1 MAHSETV
8 VFLKQFPVF
17 KDLTDDE
24 MKPIID
30 FSSMKVWSQGE
41 IVFMQDE
48 PITDVY
54 FIKSGAIKV
63 YRTDYHG
70 NEQIVNVL
78 HKNDMFPHQG
88 LFRKGH
94 YPAHAEVAEDET
106 TLIRIPIQSFETF
119 LIQYPEIC
127 IKMFRVLGDIIVDL
141 QNRLEQKMLY
151 NVTDQIIML
160 LLRLADKY
168 GVEVSGKYKLNRL
181 FTNRELANMIGS
193 SRETVSRTLTK
204 LKKAELVT
212 VDQAGHL
219 IIHYHAL
226 EKKMFQ

>member
-88 LFRKGH
+88 LFVRGI
-94 YPAHAEVAEDET
+94 
-106 TLIRIPIQSFETF
+106 IRPM
-119 LIQYPEIC
+119 LKWL
-127 IKMFRVLGDIIVDL
+127 KMR
-141 QNRLEQKMLY
+141 RP
-151 NVTDQIIML
+151 
-160 LLRLADKY
+160 
-168 GVEVSGKYKLNRL
+168 
-181 FTNRELANMIGS
+181 
-193 SRETVSRTLTK
+193 
-204 LKKAELVT
+204 
-212 VDQAGHL
+212 
-219 IIHYHAL
+219 
-226 EKKMFQ
+226 